1 MSKKNV
7 INYIPPNKHVLVVGA
22 TETGK
27 SFLAEQYLKGYEYV
41 IKLDTKN
48 ETAER
53 YRDGKSAWDGLE
65 EGKHFTVVY
74 RFEDLEEVETPK
86 IIYVMPFEEQTKEGF
101 DIFFNWVFLREN
113 TILWID
119 ELMSVGTVNS
129 VPPSLGRL
137 YQQGRSK
144 GIGIWSCSQR
154 PSGIPNIAPANSAYY
169 FVFNLYLKA
178 DRKRMVDATGMEQ
191 LDEIPDPDGNH
202 YFWFYRMGN
211 REPVKAV
218 LLVK

>member
-1 MSKKNV
+1 MSRKNQL
-7 INYIPPNKHVLVVGA
+7 NYIPSDKHVLVVGA
-22 TETGK
+22 TGTGK
-27 SFLAEQYLKGYEYV
+27 SYLAEQYLKGYEYV

-53 YRDGKSAWDGLE
+53 YRDGLSPWDGLE

-74 RFEDLEEVETPK
+74 RFEDLEEVETTK

-101 DIFFNWVFLREN
+101 DQFFNWVFKREN
-113 TILWID
+113 TIVWID

-129 VPPSLGRL
+129 YPISLGRL

-154 PSGIPNIAPANSAYY
+154 PSGIPSIAPANSNYI
-169 FVFNLYLKA
+169 FCFNLYLKA
-178 DRKRMVDATGMEQ
+178 DRKRMVDATGMDE
-191 LDEIPDPDGNH
+191 LDTLPEGHN
-202 YFWFYRMGN
+202 FWFYKMGD
-211 REPVKAV
+211 RQPTKAV
-218 LLVK
+218 LVKKGG